1 LENKMLVLTMQFS
14 RSGEKARPQKLAGL
28 LVR

>member
-14 RSGEKARPQKLAGL
+14 RSGEKARP
-28 LVR
+28 